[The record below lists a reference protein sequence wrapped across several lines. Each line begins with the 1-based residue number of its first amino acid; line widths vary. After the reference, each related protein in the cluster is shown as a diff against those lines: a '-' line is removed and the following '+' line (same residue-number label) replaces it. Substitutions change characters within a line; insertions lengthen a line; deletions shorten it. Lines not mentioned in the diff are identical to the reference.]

1 MDTLSAVTLA
11 GETACALFD
20 MLVDYIDDVDFLL
33 SGFFHA
39 FKERSCYV
47 HRVTFFTLGTAVKN
61 KYFHSVFSPSA
72 SQFYADIFIINPCES
87 HVNPRSAEWII
98 SMIFSLFRFWRMVA
112 VTRISSTLF
121 IRFLYYNVQ
130 SLLGV
135 IFDLVGII
143 FFLTDCSNFLL
154 LFTQGMG
161 KFPSASIVY
170 CLYSSCVHNTPSLLG
185 VNLNLDFCFLL
196 DCLARSFFL
205 FDVRGPRGGNL
216 LQAMYRS
223 IQI

>member
-1 MDTLSAVTLA
+1 
-11 GETACALFD
+11 
-20 MLVDYIDDVDFLL
+20 
-33 SGFFHA
+33 
-39 FKERSCYV
+39 
-47 HRVTFFTLGTAVKN
+47 
-61 KYFHSVFSPSA
+61 
-72 SQFYADIFIINPCES
+72 
-87 HVNPRSAEWII
+87 
-98 SMIFSLFRFWRMVA
+98 MIFSLFRFWRMVA

-185 VNLNLDFCFLL
+185 VNLRFNFCFLPSS
-196 DCLARSFFL
+196 LARFIFPFL
-205 FDVRGPRGGNL
+205 MFGVQGVETSCKL
-216 LQAMYRS
+216 S
-223 IQI
+223 IGAFNFLKL

>member
-1 MDTLSAVTLA
+1 
-11 GETACALFD
+11 
-20 MLVDYIDDVDFLL
+20 
-33 SGFFHA
+33 
-39 FKERSCYV
+39 
-47 HRVTFFTLGTAVKN
+47 
-61 KYFHSVFSPSA
+61 
-72 SQFYADIFIINPCES
+72 
-87 HVNPRSAEWII
+87 
-98 SMIFSLFRFWRMVA
+98 MVA

-170 CLYSSCVHNTPSLLG
+170 CLYSSCVHNTPSLLAG
-185 VNLNLDFCFLL
+185 CESELG
-196 DCLARSFFL
+196 FL
-205 FDVRGPRGGNL
+205 FSSGLFSSVIF
-216 LQAMYRS
+216 S
-223 IQI
+223 F

>member
-33 SGFFHA
+33 SGVFHA

-87 HVNPRSAEWII
+87 HVNPRSAEWIF
-98 SMIFSLFRFWRMVA
+98 SMLFLLSGFGEWWLSPELPA
-112 VTRISSTLF
+112 HCIHSSCVH
-121 IRFLYYNVQ
+121 NVQ

-135 IFDLVGII
+135 
-143 FFLTDCSNFLL
+143 
-154 LFTQGMG
+154 
-161 KFPSASIVY
+161 
-170 CLYSSCVHNTPSLLG
+170 
-185 VNLNLDFCFLL
+185 NLRFNFCFLPSS
-196 DCLARSFFL
+196 LARFIFPFL
-205 FDVRGPRGGNL
+205 MFGVQGVETSCKL
-216 LQAMYRS
+216 S
-223 IQI
+223 IGAFNFLKL

>member
-1 MDTLSAVTLA
+1 
-11 GETACALFD
+11 
-20 MLVDYIDDVDFLL
+20 
-33 SGFFHA
+33 
-39 FKERSCYV
+39 
-47 HRVTFFTLGTAVKN
+47 
-61 KYFHSVFSPSA
+61 
-72 SQFYADIFIINPCES
+72 
-87 HVNPRSAEWII
+87 
-98 SMIFSLFRFWRMVA
+98 MVA

-170 CLYSSCVHNTPSLLG
+170 CLHSSCVHNTPSLLG

-196 DCLARSFFL
+196 DCLARSFFS
-205 FDVRGPRGGNL
+205 F
-216 LQAMYRS
+216 
-223 IQI
+223 

>member
-87 HVNPRSAEWII
+87 HVNPRSAEWIF
-98 SMIFSLFRFWRMVA
+98 SML
-112 VTRISSTLF
+112 
-121 IRFLYYNVQ
+121 
-130 SLLGV
+130 
-135 IFDLVGII
+135 
-143 FFLTDCSNFLL
+143 FLL
-154 LFTQGMG
+154 SGFGEWWLS
-161 KFPSASIVY
+161 PELPAHCIH
-170 CLYSSCVHNTPSLLG
+170 SSCVHNVQKGWKP
-185 VNLNLDFCFLL
+185 
-196 DCLARSFFL
+196 LAS
-205 FDVRGPRGGNL
+205 
-216 LQAMYRS
+216 
-223 IQI
+223 

>member
-87 HVNPRSAEWII
+87 HVNPRSAEWIF
-98 SMIFSLFRFWRMVA
+98 SMLFSYQVLA
-112 VTRISSTLF
+112 
-121 IRFLYYNVQ
+121 NGGCHQ
-130 SLLGV
+130 SFQHIV
-135 IFDLVGII
+135 FTVLVY
-143 FFLTDCSNFLL
+143 TMCR
-154 LFTQGMG
+154 
-161 KFPSASIVY
+161 ACWV
-170 CLYSSCVHNTPSLLG
+170 
-185 VNLNLDFCFLL
+185 
-196 DCLARSFFL
+196 
-205 FDVRGPRGGNL
+205 
-216 LQAMYRS
+216 
-223 IQI
+223 

>member
-1 MDTLSAVTLA
+1 MLKSRQSTLRR
-11 GETACALFD
+11 
-20 MLVDYIDDVDFLL
+20 VDYFDD
-33 SGFFHA
+33 FF
-39 FKERSCYV
+39 
-47 HRVTFFTLGTAVKN
+47 
-61 KYFHSVFSPSA
+61 SVQVLENGGCHQNFQP
-72 SQFYADIFIINPCES
+72 
-87 HVNPRSAEWII
+87 
-98 SMIFSLFRFWRMVA
+98 
-112 VTRISSTLF
+112 LF

>member
-1 MDTLSAVTLA
+1 MCIVSLFSRLGLPFRTSIFIVIFLIPPLS
-11 GETACALFD
+11 
-20 MLVDYIDDVDFLL
+20 
-33 SGFFHA
+33 
-39 FKERSCYV
+39 
-47 HRVTFFTLGTAVKN
+47 
-61 KYFHSVFSPSA
+61 
-72 SQFYADIFIINPCES
+72 FYADIFIINTCGS

-170 CLYSSCVHNTPSLLG
+170 CLHSSCVHNTPSLLG